1 MEFGRANGR
10 SVTPVN
16 GSVSPMRKKARGGDG
31 HHGEIPIEIST
42 SMCSSSQNNGQNG
55 FPCIPSASRSG
66 ALYVQSHPQSFP
78 RVPSASRGATPTP
91 SDFSQRSPSVDR
103 RVDLD
108 SCSNPVCGRN
118 SNQNTGG
125 RVDLD
130 SGSNPACGRNRALPQ
145 SVLEIP
151 PGIHSSQLTEPAATL
166 PTAAPH
172 SSSASTNNPIIK
184 TCYMCLFAEE
194 AVCAQYTTFIMNE
207 TARSSRNQIARQ
219 VSGDIIANDLQA
231 GRDPAEGASVAD
243 IERHIALHMLSPS
256 VKVPELIRE
265 LDDVRRLMHASITNT
280 CPETGAAVVDTG
292 NVALYLRVVRE
303 QIQVYKMGDI
313 AKLSLATAGVAASV
327 ATDL

>member
-108 SCSNPVCGRN
+108 SGSNPVCGPNCRVTN
-118 SNQNTGG
+118 AKAFSVFKRVLQTRSYKGTGPSLLNKVLFLM
-125 RVDLD
+125 RV
-130 SGSNPACGRNRALPQ
+130 
-145 SVLEIP
+145 
-151 PGIHSSQLTEPAATL
+151 
-166 PTAAPH
+166 
-172 SSSASTNNPIIK
+172 
-184 TCYMCLFAEE
+184 
-194 AVCAQYTTFIMNE
+194 YT
-207 TARSSRNQIARQ
+207 
-219 VSGDIIANDLQA
+219 
-231 GRDPAEGASVAD
+231 
-243 IERHIALHMLSPS
+243 
-256 VKVPELIRE
+256 
-265 LDDVRRLMHASITNT
+265 
-280 CPETGAAVVDTG
+280 
-292 NVALYLRVVRE
+292 
-303 QIQVYKMGDI
+303 
-313 AKLSLATAGVAASV
+313 
-327 ATDL
+327 